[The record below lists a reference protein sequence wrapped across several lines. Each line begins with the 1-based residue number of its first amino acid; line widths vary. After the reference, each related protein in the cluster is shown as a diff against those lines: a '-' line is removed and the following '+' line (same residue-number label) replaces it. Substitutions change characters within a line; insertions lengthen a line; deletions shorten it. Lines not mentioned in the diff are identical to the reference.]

1 MLKLWANICWI
12 NNACAFC
19 LALKSFIILGFAR
32 FFVWILLLRILFH
45 ITEGGD
51 TQALTLLPSPIMPHT
66 VHKLCLIFTQSCYA
80 GIATLRLIQWTHLRH
95 LGRTAREQTV
105 ARTECHQV
113 SRPSTK
119 KLVELTFF
127 CNVHECFLSSP
138 SSISPSKLLS
148 RN

>member
-66 VHKLCLIFTQSCYA
+66 VHKLCLIFTRQSCYA

-127 CNVHECFLSSP
+127 CNSTDVSFLRHLRFHP
-138 SSISPSKLLS
+138 QNYFP
-148 RN
+148 